1 MASSAHALAEATP
14 ASRDKYVDLL
24 RVASLG
30 TVVLGHWL
38 MAAVSVRGDGRAE
51 VGNLLAVE
59 PRLQLL
65 TWALQVMPVFFFV
78 GGFSHALSYRS
89 LRRKAGENGENGG
102 AALYSV
108 FLRARLQRL
117 LRPTVVFIGVWGALA
132 LALQLAGWE
141 GGLLDVS
148 LRLVAQPLWFIGIY
162 LAMVAFTPP
171 LLRLHERYGWGAFGG
186 LAAAAGLVDVL
197 RFGFGVPYVEFLNF
211 AFVWLA
217 VHQLGFLR
225 ADGKLRRPYLLA
237 GAGLAGAVLLVAY
250 GPYPLSMVGMPGE
263 KISNMAPPTFALLCH
278 GLWLVGGVESLRGPA
293 RRWLRR
299 PRVWR
304 AVVAANGVSMTAFLW
319 HLTAMLGVYGALL
332 ALGVRLP
339 EPATGMWWAQVP
351 VRVVVAGGVTALLVT
366 VFRRFEQPSA
376 VVLGESGVSPAG
388 ARPAAALGVTLC
400 LFGVL
405 GLSMVGF
412 GGLLEGRTAVLIAV
426 RVTAPVAVAMTLA
439 GWLLVER
446 AGRGRPV
453 AA

>member
-339 EPATGMWWAQVP
+339 EPATGVWWAQVP

>member
-1 MASSAHALAEATP
+1 MASSAHALAAATP

-89 LRRKAGENGENGG
+89 LRRKAGEHGENGENGEQG
-102 AALYSV
+102 ENGGGALYSV

-132 LALQLAGWE
+132 LALQLAGRE

-186 LAAAAGLVDVL
+186 SS
-197 RFGFGVPYVEFLNF
+197 P
-211 AFVWLA
+211 
-217 VHQLGFLR
+217 
-225 ADGKLRRPYLLA
+225 RP
-237 GAGLAGAVLLVAY
+237 GSWTCCG
-250 GPYPLSMVGMPGE
+250 
-263 KISNMAPPTFALLCH
+263 
-278 GLWLVGGVESLRGPA
+278 
-293 RRWLRR
+293 
-299 PRVWR
+299 
-304 AVVAANGVSMTAFLW
+304 
-319 HLTAMLGVYGALL
+319 
-332 ALGVRLP
+332 
-339 EPATGMWWAQVP
+339 
-351 VRVVVAGGVTALLVT
+351 
-366 VFRRFEQPSA
+366 
-376 VVLGESGVSPAG
+376 SGSG
-388 ARPAAALGVTLC
+388 C
-400 LFGVL
+400 
-405 GLSMVGF
+405 
-412 GGLLEGRTAVLIAV
+412 RTSSS
-426 RVTAPVAVAMTLA
+426 
-439 GWLLVER
+439 
-446 AGRGRPV
+446 
-453 AA
+453 